1 MLQFLGNM
9 VGFTGVGSGLI
20 LYSWMRDFV
29 TWNREILSG
38 RIFRDPARCSIR
50 RPMLNL
56 TRINTRGRTI
66 FMILGFL
73 LDCLLRMSV
82 TALLSLL
89 KSIFEFWI
97 FLLKV
102 TIRAY
107 MGYNSR
113 TVIWCFC
120 HGGGYLPW
128 IQLFPKQAPKPYFD
142 ASEAIFSVLEWVIWR
157 ARKYVMPL

>member
-1 MLQFLGNM
+1 MPVFRQYGWVYWRGLG
-9 VGFTGVGSGLI
+9 VHLVLLDEGLCN
-20 LYSWMRDFV
+20 LESR
-29 TWNREILSG
+29 NLSG
-38 RIFRDPARCSIR
+38 RLFKDPARCSIC

-89 KSIFEFWI
+89 ESIFEFWI
-97 FLLKV
+97 FLPKV

-128 IQLFPKQAPKPYFD
+128 IQLFPKQAPKPCFD
-142 ASEAIFSVLEWVIWR
+142 ASEAIFSVLE
-157 ARKYVMPL
+157 